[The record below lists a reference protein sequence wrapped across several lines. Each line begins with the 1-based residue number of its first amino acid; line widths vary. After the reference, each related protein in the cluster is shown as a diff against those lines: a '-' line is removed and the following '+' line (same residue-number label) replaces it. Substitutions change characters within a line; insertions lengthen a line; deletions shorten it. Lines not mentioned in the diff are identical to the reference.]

1 MTDPP
6 APTRQRARHRLPRRA
21 RPPRRPGPDEAEIHA
36 VDRDDRHPVSTTHS
50 VANPRALRTWAGR
63 AAFAWAAIFALMSLY
78 WAAGGQ
84 VGGNTIGVEIDRL
97 GRERDPSLVAQLWA
111 AFALKALIA
120 MLALALLRPWRQR
133 LPRRLLLVLA
143 AATGAGVTLYA
154 VANLIQHALM
164 ATGAISTH
172 ETLGTYALPWHIA
185 LWDPFWLVGGLLFLA
200 ATRALQSSP

>member
-6 APTRQRARHRLPRRA
+6 APARQRARHRLPRRA

-63 AAFAWAAIFALMSLY
+63 AAFAWAAILALMSLY

-111 AFALKALIA
+111 AFAVP
-120 MLALALLRPWRQR
+120 MSR
-133 LPRRLLLVLA
+133 
-143 AATGAGVTLYA
+143 
-154 VANLIQHALM
+154 
-164 ATGAISTH
+164 
-172 ETLGTYALPWHIA
+172 
-185 LWDPFWLVGGLLFLA
+185 D
-200 ATRALQSSP
+200 